1 MMAQVKLF
9 GRILAEFVS
18 ILSVVAMFLGFFAW
32 FGEKDAG
39 YLHLDWSAVTISI
52 FARSDCFVVQ

>member
-1 MMAQVKLF
+1 MLDMRALLLVGYSHDMMAQVRLF

-32 FGEKDAG
+32 FGEMDVA
-39 YLHLDWSAVTISI
+39 
-52 FARSDCFVVQ
+52 